1 MAQKKK
7 KRKTPAR
14 TAPAQPAAPPAAK
27 AKVSWKLPAVSLK
40 GSGERRY
47 WLLKSEPESFS
58 FDDLMR
64 APGRT
69 THWDGVRN
77 YQARNYLRDNFG
89 VGDLAFFYHSSSEEP
104 GIAGIA
110 EVVREAYPDSTA
122 FDRKHDHFD
131 AKSDP
136 SNPTWLMV
144 DVRAVRPLT
153 PPISLATL
161 RGMPALAGMV
171 LLQPGSRLSVQP
183 VREAE
188 WKTIVALRP

>member
-1 MAQKKK
+1 V
-7 KRKTPAR
+7 
-14 TAPAQPAAPPAAK
+14 
-27 AKVSWKLPAVSLK
+27 VSPK

-64 APGRT
+64 SPGQIT
-69 THWDGVRN
+69 FWDGVRN

-89 VGDLAFFYHSSSEEP
+89 LGDLVFIYHSSSEEP
-104 GIAGIA
+104 AIAGIA

-122 FDRKHDHFD
+122 FDKAHEHFD
-131 AKSDP
+131 PKSDR

-144 DVRAVRPLT
+144 DVRAVRPLS
-153 PPISLATL
+153 PPIPLATL
-161 RGMPALAGMV
+161 RDMPALAGMI
-171 LLQPGSRLSVQP
+171 LLQRGSRLSVQP

-188 WKTIVALRP
+188 WKTILALRP